1 MVEGVEVDL
10 GDLLDPAQGQAQD
23 HIQDQDHTLIHGQS
37 RGLLI

>member
-10 GDLLDPAQGQAQD
+10 ADLPGHGHGQAQD